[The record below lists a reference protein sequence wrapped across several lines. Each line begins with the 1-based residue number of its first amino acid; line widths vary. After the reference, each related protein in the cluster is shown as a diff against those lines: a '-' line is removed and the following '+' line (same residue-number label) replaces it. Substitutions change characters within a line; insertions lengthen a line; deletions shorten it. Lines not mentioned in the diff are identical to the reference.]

1 MIQTGDPKESIE
13 TIDRLLPGDR
23 APGLKLARIFNR
35 ETPVEQVKFDRL
47 SAVILWNAGCVG
59 CLPAVSEV
67 AELGAAHDMPCYGV
81 AVMVRDVDRT
91 AAAAMEG
98 NSKAILALEARPA
111 DVTGLSRGWVTRHWL
126 EASGQQGVPAA
137 FLVDGR
143 SVVVWMGDPT
153 EIRDVLPAV
162 LNGRW
167 DVEEAR
173 RR

>member
-1 MIQTGDPKESIE
+1 GADDHETCHCQLDRRQHRWRKQIEPVRMIQTGDPKESIE

-23 APGLKLARIFNR
+23 APGLKLARVFNR

-91 AAAAMEG
+91 AAAA
-98 NSKAILALEARPA
+98 
-111 DVTGLSRGWVTRHWL
+111 
-126 EASGQQGVPAA
+126 
-137 FLVDGR
+137 
-143 SVVVWMGDPT
+143 
-153 EIRDVLPAV
+153 
-162 LNGRW
+162 
-167 DVEEAR
+167 
-173 RR
+173 